1 MPEPL
6 HKLVENYQYYR
17 TPIVLQP
24 RNDVRSAVA
33 VDCEMGTAASGDSEL
48 IRLTLVDYFSDEIL
62 IDNIVLPDVPMQH
75 LNTRYSGVTWA
86 DMRNAQ
92 KRGTG
97 LDGKAGA
104 REAFWKYV
112 GPNTILVGHGVQ
124 NDLRSLRLI
133 HTLVADSLV
142 TESKRFKAKVAE
154 EEARKAE
161 MIAQGLITAEDL
173 EEEKKSIEAGA
184 NAEDKVKKKKRGM
197 MSLKMLAKKYLDRD
211 IQVGKKGHDSLED
224 AVAAR
229 DVVHYNVLALGA
241 P

>member
-1 MPEPL
+1 
-6 HKLVENYQYYR
+6 
-17 TPIVLQP
+17 
-24 RNDVRSAVA
+24 
-33 VDCEMGTAASGDSEL
+33 
-48 IRLTLVDYFSDEIL
+48 
-62 IDNIVLPDVPMQH
+62 
-75 LNTRYSGVTWA
+75 
-86 DMRNAQ
+86 
-92 KRGTG
+92 
-97 LDGKAGA
+97 
-104 REAFWKYV
+104 
-112 GPNTILVGHGVQ
+112 
-124 NDLRSLRLI
+124 LRSLRLI
-133 HTLVADSLV
+133 HTLVVDSLV

-184 NAEDKVKKKKRGM
+184 NAEDKVKKKKGGM